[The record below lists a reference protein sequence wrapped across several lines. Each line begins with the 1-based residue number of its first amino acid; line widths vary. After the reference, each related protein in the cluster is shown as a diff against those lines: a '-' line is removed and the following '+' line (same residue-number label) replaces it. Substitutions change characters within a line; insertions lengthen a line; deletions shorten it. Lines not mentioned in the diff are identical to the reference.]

1 MVGNGGRYFGGVV
14 SFNREDFEKIN
25 GFPNTFWG
33 WGGEDDEMYSRI
45 MEVRAGA
52 KRKFVFKIQTEF
64 QVFLYDLGDG
74 SIVFAVSALAR
85 NMGLQ
90 QRCSISSGIKDYC
103 ACVPSSQAFFFNVK
117 MGCIIHLFLIMH
129 EVVPERILKFTR
141 GLVHSLCMVDRSTW
155 CHRKRRKENSQI

>member
-64 QVFLYDLGDG
+64 LVFFYDLGDG
-74 SIVFAVSALAR
+74 SIVFAVSALA
-85 NMGLQ
+85 
-90 QRCSISSGIKDYC
+90 
-103 ACVPSSQAFFFNVK
+103 
-117 MGCIIHLFLIMH
+117 
-129 EVVPERILKFTR
+129 
-141 GLVHSLCMVDRSTW
+141 
-155 CHRKRRKENSQI
+155 